1 MIPGPRARRVPVILA
16 IGFGNGNVVD
26 GGDAPAHQP
35 ADIELPVLVAV
46 GAEPVSRVVVP
57 FVGKTH
63 RDAVLAACP
72 DFLDEPV
79 VELAAPLA
87 AQELLDGRAPVQK
100 LGAVAPHRVLRVRE
114 RYTLRLAGVP

>member
-1 MIPGPRARRVPVILA
+1 MILGSGYGRAPAVPA
-16 IGFGNGNVVD
+16 IGFSDGNVVD

-35 ADIELPVLVAV
+35 TGIELPVLVAV

-57 FVGKTH
+57 FVGETH

-87 AQELLDGRAPVQK
+87 AQELLDGRAPMQK
-100 LGAVAPHRVLRVRE
+100 LGTGAPPRVPGVRA
-114 RYTLRLAGVP
+114 RHA